1 MLKNGLPIRWTWV
14 GESWQMPAKNCT
26 FSTESAHT
34 STMHGNTVITIKRII
49 FYLLHSHSHS
59 LSPCLSICLSA
70 FSSFFFT
77 FPFHFFC
84 FIFLLPFQFKFHFV
98 SVSLFIFCLYGCLCF
113 YTLYCSLSF
122 SLYVYHIC
130 YFSISGRFI
139 SHGNKQRFQLKKKI
153 IHFNNSIWSLGT
165 RPTEQKREASRTKDI
180 IKIVGAK

>member
-1 MLKNGLPIRWTWV
+1 
-14 GESWQMPAKNCT
+14 MPAKNCT

-49 FYLLHSHSHS
+49 FYLLHS
-59 LSPCLSICLSA
+59 LSSCLSICLSA

-77 FPFHFFC
+77 FPFPFHFFC

-122 SLYVYHIC
+122 SLCVYHIC

-139 SHGNKQRFQLKKKI
+139 SHGNKQRFQLKKKL
-153 IHFNNSIWSLGT
+153 SISTTQFEALVRAQLSKKEKPAELRILLRSL
-165 RPTEQKREASRTKDI
+165 EQNKK
-180 IKIVGAK
+180 